1 MNLVIPSES
10 IPRKDAVAVGQQQAV
25 NAQVATHSKP
35 SVGLA
40 FSWIGKSDLISKFHY
55 HTFKKNFNLLIEK
68 SLNSKF
74 FTFKANPF
82 LPFYL

>member
-55 HTFKKNFNLLIEK
+55 HTFKKIFNLLIEK

-82 LPFYL
+82 SPFYL